1 MDYGAPLDLY
11 CERIGAALWAE
22 PLNALSNAAFV
33 VAAVLLYAA
42 RGRASGRPM
51 PWDVALAALLIALVG
66 IGSFVFHTVAT
77 VWAGWLDVL
86 FIELYIYFYLARF
99 LARAAGLRWLWIPA
113 ALIGYALFERWL
125 TGLFAPGSL
134 NGSYRYLPALIA
146 LAGMAAYAWRARP
159 EAAALLAAATLTLCV
174 SLALRTVD
182 MALCELNPFGTH
194 FLWHSLNAV
203 MLYCTAIA
211 LPRLRR
217 DDRSATAGRA
227 ARYNRSP

>member
-11 CERIGAALWAE
+11 CERIGPAFWAE
-22 PLNALSNAAFV
+22 PLNALSNVAFV
-33 VAAVLLYAA
+33 VAAVLLHG

-51 PWDVALAALLIALVG
+51 PWDVALAAVLIALVG

-86 FIELYIYFYLARF
+86 FIELYIYFYLTRF
-99 LARAAGLRWLWIPA
+99 LARAAGLRWLGILA
-113 ALIGYALFERWL
+113 ALIGYALFERRL
-125 TGLFAPGSL
+125 TGLFAPDSL

-146 LAGMAAYAWRARP
+146 LAGMAAYAWRARLP
-159 EAAALLAAATLTLCV
+159 VAALLSAATLTLCV
-174 SLALRTVD
+174 SLALRTID
-182 MALCELNPFGTH
+182 MALCEFNPLGTH
-194 FLWHSLNAV
+194 FLWHALNAV

-217 DDRSATAGRA
+217 DDRPATAGRA